1 MRLWLDRLYN
11 FSGGI
16 AAVALAG
23 IGVVMLAQA
32 VGREMG
38 MLLRGADD
46 IAAWLCGA
54 AAFLGLAHTFRHGE
68 LVRVA
73 LWVGMLKGRAR
84 WVAEVFGLTVTAVF
98 VAYAAWAV
106 TRFVFQIWQ
115 MNEIN
120 QGLLQ
125 IPVWIPQ
132 ATLVIG
138 MCIFLVAVVDEL
150 VVVLRGQKPAYQRAE
165 EDRIARGDF
174 SEVA

>member
-1 MRLWLDRLYN
+1 VRRWLDLLYDL
-11 FSGGI
+11 SGAL
-16 AAVALAG
+16 AAVCLAG

-54 AAFLGLAHTFRHGE
+54 SAFLGLAHTFRRGE

-73 LWVGMLKGRAR
+73 LWVGMLKGRTR
-84 WVAEVFGLTVTAVF
+84 WIAEVFALTVTVVF
-98 VAYAAWAV
+98 VAYAALAV
-106 TRFVFQIWQ
+106 SRFVFQSWE

-125 IPVWIPQ
+125 IPIWIPQ
-132 ATLVIG
+132 ASLVVG
-138 MCIFLVAVVDEL
+138 MCIFLVAVIDEL
-150 VVVLRGQKPAYQRAE
+150 IVVLRGKKPAYQLAE

-174 SEVA
+174 SEAL